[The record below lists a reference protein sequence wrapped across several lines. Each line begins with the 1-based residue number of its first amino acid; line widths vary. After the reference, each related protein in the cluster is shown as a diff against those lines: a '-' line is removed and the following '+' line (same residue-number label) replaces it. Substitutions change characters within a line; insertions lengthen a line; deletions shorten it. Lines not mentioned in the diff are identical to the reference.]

1 MKTKCLLSA
10 VLIAA
15 QLFCG
20 SAFAAPAVSAAPA
33 VPAAPAAPASA
44 SNAPE
49 AEPQG
54 EVFVSPDF
62 IWSEETPGEFQ
73 VRFTITNGSNTV
85 IPETEVRIT
94 LPDAALQFD
103 AEASFSGQ
111 APASGSITADGRE
124 LLLELTDFQVG
135 ETFAVSAGGNAE
147 DAVSAE
153 ELRDGS
159 GTEEHLDGSGIE
171 ELRDSPGAMNISLVL
186 RGYGEEH
193 ATALDYRLP
202 DPVPEPEE
210 TPEPAEEVPEMRTLI
225 MISASLTGSGMENVT
240 ADIVDAPL
248 SGTMVFMN
256 KNNEYSLYNM
266 HFNMGKEADGSPAS
280 PFTLLRLVP
289 FMAAG
294 AVLLI
299 LYYLYCIWDVRRRA
313 RVFKFDP
320 LLKTN
325 EKR

>member
-1 MKTKCLLSA
+1 MKTKYLLSA
-10 VLIAA
+10 VLLAA

-20 SAFAAPAVSAAPA
+20 SAFAAPAVSAT
-33 VPAAPAAPASA
+33 A
-44 SNAPE
+44 SNALE
-49 AEPQG
+49 VEPQG
-54 EVFVSPDF
+54 EVFLSPDF

-73 VRFTITNGSNTV
+73 VRFTITNGSDTV

-111 APASGSITADGRE
+111 APPSGNITAEGRE
-124 LLLELTDFQVG
+124 LLLELTGFQVG
-135 ETFAVSAGGNAE
+135 ETFAVSATGNAE

-153 ELRDGS
+153 EMRDGS
-159 GTEEHLDGSGIE
+159 GTEEH
-171 ELRDSPGAMNISLVL
+171 RDSPGAMNISLVL

-193 ATALDYRLP
+193 ATVLDYRLP

-210 TPEPAEEVPEMRTLI
+210 APETEEEVPEMRTLI

-248 SGTMVFMN
+248 SNAMILMN
-256 KNNEYSLYNM
+256 KSNEYSLHNM
-266 HFNMGKEADGSPAS
+266 HFNIGTEADGSPVGL
-280 PFTLLRLVP
+280 FTLLRLVP
-289 FMAAG
+289 FVTAG

-313 RVFKFDP
+313 GAYKFDP